1 MIEYGGYMMRMEDFE
16 KTLDPF
22 YKTSLTM
29 LENTVKMNKLFIR
42 FYKNIIEGLLK
53 NTLPK
58 DVFENFWKP
67 TEAILDMQLDFM
79 DSFERFVD
87 DLKGYSKKK
96 MYYYGEE
103 IKAKRKLYYKSKDV
117 KAEKK
122 EKKKS

>member
-1 MIEYGGYMMRMEDFE
+1 MRMEDFE

-67 TEAILDMQLDFM
+67 TEAILNMQLDFM

-87 DLKGYSKKK
+87 DLKGHSKKK

-103 IKAKRKLYYKSKDV
+103 IKAKRKLYYEGKDV